1 MATRY
6 TVVSTQRADGQL
18 VNLWTSAA
26 PGERALITQ
35 ASDELDVILSEDAEQ
50 KGGPLSSTALNL
62 RFLDHQPLRVYFDVS
77 EPDRMVR
84 IFGFQRCP

>member
-6 TVVSTQRADGQL
+6 TVTSTQRADGQL

-35 ASDELDVILSEDAEQ
+35 ASDELDMILSEDAEL
-50 KGGPLSSTALNL
+50 KGMSLSSAASNL
-62 RFLDHQPLRVYFDVS
+62 RSLDHHPLRVYFEVS

-84 IFGFQRCP
+84 IVGFQKLP